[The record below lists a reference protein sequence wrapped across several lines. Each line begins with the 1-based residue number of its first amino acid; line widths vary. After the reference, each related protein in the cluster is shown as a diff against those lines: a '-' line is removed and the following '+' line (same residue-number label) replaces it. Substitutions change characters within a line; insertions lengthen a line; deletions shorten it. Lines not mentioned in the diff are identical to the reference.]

1 MVNHKGFIFLRNKE
15 TGKIGM
21 FYCGNDTLFN
31 NFSDEELVDYDKTP
45 VPFEE
50 VDYDTLVELLG
61 NIYEDR
67 NWHRYLYHISILSKV
82 VKSCTD
88 KKTAEN
94 IIRQFIL
101 EIEEVL

>member
-1 MVNHKGFIFLRNKE
+1 MVNHTGFVFLRNKE
-15 TGKIGM
+15 TGKIEM
-21 FYCGNDTLFN
+21 FYCGNEPLLN
-31 NFSDEELVDYDKTP
+31 NFSEEELANYDKTP
-45 VPFEE
+45 IPFEA

-67 NWHRYLYHISILSKV
+67 NWHKSLRPVSILSKV

-94 IIRQFIL
+94 IIRKFIL
-101 EIEEVL
+101 EIETIS

>member
-1 MVNHKGFIFLRNKE
+1 
-15 TGKIGM
+15 M
-21 FYCGNDTLFN
+21 FYCGNEPLLN
-31 NFSDEELVDYDKTP
+31 NFSEEELADYDKTP
-45 VPFEE
+45 IPFEE

-67 NWHRYLYHISILSKV
+67 NWHRALRPVNILSKV
-82 VKSCTD
+82 VKSCAD

-101 EIEEVL
+101 EVETIS